1 MSTFKTTLYP
11 VIAAAA
17 LVLAACQPAEGPLER
32 AGKSVDKA
40 AEKVGDQVDKAGD
53 KIKDAV
59 NDAKK

>member
-1 MSTFKTTLYP
+1 MLNIKSLLYP
-11 VIAAAA
+11 VVAASA

-40 AEKVGDQVDKAGD
+40 AAKVGNEAEKVGD

>member
-1 MSTFKTTLYP
+1 MLNIKSLLYP
-11 VIAAAA
+11 VVAASA

-40 AEKVGDQVDKAGD
+40 AAKVGNEAEKAGD

>member
-1 MSTFKTTLYP
+1 MFTFKSALYP
-11 VIAAAA
+11 VIAATA

-40 AEKVGDQVDKAGD
+40 AKEIGDQVEKAGD

>member
-1 MSTFKTTLYP
+1 MLNIKSLLYP
-11 VIAAAA
+11 VIAASA

-40 AEKVGDQVDKAGD
+40 AAKVGNEAEKAGD

>member
-1 MSTFKTTLYP
+1 MFTFKTSLYT
-11 VIAAAA
+11 VITAASLA
-17 LVLAACQPAEGPLER
+17 LVACQPAEGPLER

-40 AEKVGDQVDKAGD
+40 AAKVGDQVEKAGD

>member
-1 MSTFKTTLYP
+1 MFNAKTTLYP
-11 VIAAAA
+11 VIATAA

-40 AEKVGDQVDKAGD
+40 AEKVGDSAEKVGD

>member
-1 MSTFKTTLYP
+1 MFNAKTTLYP
-11 VIAAAA
+11 IIAAAS

-40 AEKVGDQVDKAGD
+40 AEKVGDSAEKAGD

>member
-1 MSTFKTTLYP
+1 MFTFKTTLYP